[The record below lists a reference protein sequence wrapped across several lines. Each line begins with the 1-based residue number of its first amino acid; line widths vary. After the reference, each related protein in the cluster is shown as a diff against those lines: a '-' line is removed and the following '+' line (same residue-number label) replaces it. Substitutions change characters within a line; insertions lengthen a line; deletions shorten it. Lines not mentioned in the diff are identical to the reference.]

1 MARVQLVIPDSDRDR
16 YVYQAQREGMT
27 FSAWLRAAAEE
38 RLAKQ
43 QQVKLFESVDD
54 LEAFFR
60 QCDEREGDTPEP
72 DWHEHLIAMEESR
85 MSSLPTT

>member
-43 QQVKLFESVDD
+43 QQVK
-54 LEAFFR
+54 
-60 QCDEREGDTPEP
+60 
-72 DWHEHLIAMEESR
+72 
-85 MSSLPTT
+85 

>member
-43 QQVKLFESVDD
+43 QQVKRFESVEE
-54 LEAFFR
+54 LRAFFR
-60 QCDEREGDTPEP
+60 ECNERAGPGREP
-72 DWHEHLIAMEESR
+72 DWEESKR
-85 MSSLPTT
+85 IIDKLPSWAHDT

>member
-43 QQVKLFESVDD
+43 QPKRFESVED
-54 LEAFFR
+54 LREFFR
-60 QCDEREGDTPEP
+60 ECNERAGPGREP
-72 DWHEHLIAMEESR
+72 DWEESKR
-85 MSSLPTT
+85 VIDKLPSWSHDT

>member
-43 QQVKLFESVDD
+43 QRSKPFESVAH
-54 LEAFFR
+54 LEAFFQ

-72 DWHEHLIAMEESR
+72 DWHEHLRVMEESR
-85 MSSLPTT
+85 MSGLPRT

>member
-43 QQVKLFESVDD
+43 QPKRFESVEE
-54 LEAFFR
+54 LREFFR
-60 QCDEREGDTPEP
+60 ECNERAGPGREP
-72 DWHEHLIAMEESR
+72 DWEESKR
-85 MSSLPTT
+85 VIDKLPSWSHDT

>member
-43 QQVKLFESVDD
+43 QPKRFESVEE
-54 LEAFFR
+54 LREFFR
-60 QCDEREGDTPEP
+60 ECNERAGPGREL
-72 DWHEHLIAMEESR
+72 DWEESKR
-85 MSSLPTT
+85 VIDKLPSWSHDT

>member
-43 QQVKLFESVDD
+43 QPKRFESVEE
-54 LEAFFR
+54 LREFFR
-60 QCDEREGDTPEP
+60 ECNERAGPGREP
-72 DWHEHLIAMEESR
+72 DWEESKR
-85 MSSLPTT
+85 VIDKLPSWFHDT

>member
-27 FSAWLRAAAEE
+27 FSAWLRAAVEE

-43 QQVKLFESVDD
+43 QPKRGRDGS
-54 LEAFFR
+54 
-60 QCDEREGDTPEP
+60 
-72 DWHEHLIAMEESR
+72 LIGRRASG
-85 MSSLPTT
+85 

>member
-43 QQVKLFESVDD
+43 QQVKRFESAED
-54 LEAFFR
+54 LREFFR
-60 QCDEREGDTPEP
+60 KCCVQAGPGREP
-72 DWHEHLIAMEESR
+72 DWEESKR
-85 MSSLPTT
+85 IVDKPPSWAHDI

>member
-43 QQVKLFESVDD
+43 QPKRFESVEE
-54 LEAFFR
+54 LRAFFGNAMS
-60 QCDEREGDTPEP
+60 ERGRDGS
-72 DWHEHLIAMEESR
+72 LIGRRASG
-85 MSSLPTT
+85 